1 MLISTKV
8 VWNIDCTVTLNLLF
22 WQFILA
28 VLMNFKIVH
37 SIFNG
42 VVMTFVMNI
51 GDNLHWLSLRCCCL
65 YFEWNL
71 PLLLCFFLSKVI
83 VLANY

>member
-28 VLMNFKIVH
+28 VLMNVKIVH

-71 PLLLCFFLSKVI
+71 PLLLCLFC
-83 VLANY
+83 